1 MPFGLSYGIFTKL
14 ISSVLKL
21 PGMIYNIYSAFILDI
36 QNLVIIVDGTEEPK
50 ESEGKVKNIYFSLNK
65 IVTFLRTPPK
75 VYDLKTIIG

>member
-36 QNLVIIVDGTEEPK
+36 QNLVIIVNGTEEPK
-50 ESEGKVKNIYFSLNK
+50 E
-65 IVTFLRTPPK
+65 R
-75 VYDLKTIIG
+75 